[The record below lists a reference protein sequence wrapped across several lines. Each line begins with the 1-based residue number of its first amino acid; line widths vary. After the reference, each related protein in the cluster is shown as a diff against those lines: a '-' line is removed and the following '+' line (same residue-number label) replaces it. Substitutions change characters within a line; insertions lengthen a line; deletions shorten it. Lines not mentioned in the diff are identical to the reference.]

1 MEARGYEADLPVVT
15 GQVTKDFVK
24 KHLVPFGKLL
34 SQDKY
39 WNNQVMQIQVQPNLE
54 LDLALRVGNAIVH
67 LGEAN
72 NYEKKMNNLRA
83 FYDKVLPNVGW
94 NRYQSISVAYENQ
107 VIGTKQTE

>member
-1 MEARGYEADLPVVT
+1 MS
-15 GQVTKDFVK
+15 K